1 MAGPGAKPN
10 PHVQPKLR
18 LDKWL
23 WAARFFMT
31 RALAADVVEE
41 GHLRINGTR
50 CWKPAHGVGAGDVL
64 TFAQGRRIRLI
75 RVLALSERR
84 GPAGEAQELY
94 ADLDPQPEDPA
105 ASPLE

>member
-23 WAARFFMT
+23 WAARFFKSRT
-31 RALAADVVEE
+31 LAAEVVEE
-41 GHLRINGTR
+41 GFLRINGQH
-50 CWKPAHGVGAGDVL
+50 CWKPGHGVGPGDVL
-64 TFAQGRRIRLI
+64 TFAQGHRIRLI
-75 RVLALSERR
+75 RVLALSDRR
-84 GPAGEAQELY
+84 GPAGEAQLLY
-94 ADLDPQPEDPA
+94 VDLDPQPEDPA